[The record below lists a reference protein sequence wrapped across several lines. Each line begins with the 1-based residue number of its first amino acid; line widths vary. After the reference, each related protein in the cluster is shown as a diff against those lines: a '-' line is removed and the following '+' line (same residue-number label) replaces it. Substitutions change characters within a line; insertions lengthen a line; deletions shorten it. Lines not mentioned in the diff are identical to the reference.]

1 MDRLD
6 PKHTAVIV
14 VDIQD
19 RLAAVMPQEQRAEV
33 VRAARILIESAR
45 LLGAPVLA
53 TEQYPKGLGSTVPEV
68 SELLSAAEA
77 PRFEKTDFSACDA
90 AGFSDALS
98 ATGAKAV
105 VLLGMESHVCVF
117 QTARDLVARGY
128 DVYVPI
134 DGVASRRDDHRAT
147 GIGLCEKA
155 GAVRTTSESVA
166 FDWLARAGSDAFKQ
180 ISKLIR

>member
-1 MDRLD
+1 MERLE
-6 PKHTAVIV
+6 PTTTAVIV

-19 RLAAVMPQEQRAEV
+19 RLASAMPEAQRTEV

-53 TEQYPKGLGSTVPEV
+53 TEQYPKGLGPTVAELH
-68 SELLSAAEA
+68 ELLVLAGAK
-77 PRFEKTDFSACDA
+77 RFDKTDFSACDA
-90 AGFSDALS
+90 SGFAEALK

-105 VLLGMESHVCVF
+105 VLVGMESHVCVY

-128 DVYVPI
+128 QVYVPI
-134 DGVASRRDDHRAT
+134 DGVASRRDDHRAA
-147 GIGLCEKA
+147 GLSLCERA
-155 GAVRTTSESVA
+155 GAVRTTAESVA
-166 FDWLARAGSDAFKQ
+166 FDWLAGSGSDAFKQ